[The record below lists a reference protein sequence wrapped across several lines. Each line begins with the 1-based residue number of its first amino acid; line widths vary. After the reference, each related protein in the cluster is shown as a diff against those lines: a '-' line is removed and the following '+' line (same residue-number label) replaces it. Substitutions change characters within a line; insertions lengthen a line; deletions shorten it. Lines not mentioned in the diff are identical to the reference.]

1 MRKPILLAIPFI
13 MLLMA
18 AGDPKGFAVW
28 TAADLK
34 VRTAALASQAAGKSG
49 PDKMG
54 SEKLADYGNY
64 NLQLAHREASG
75 GAELHEKFADIF
87 MIQSGEA
94 TLMIGGKIEGSH
106 QTAAGEIRGTAV
118 TGGERHRVSAGDAV
132 HIPAN
137 TPHQML
143 LDAGH
148 QVTYF
153 VVKVESR

>member
-1 MRKPILLAIPFI
+1 MKKLTFGIPFI

-18 AGDPKGFAVW
+18 ADPPTFAVW
-28 TAADLK
+28 TAAALK
-34 VRTAALASQAAGKSG
+34 TRATALAGNLSAEKIA
-49 PDKMG
+49 

-64 NLQLAHREASG
+64 NLQLAHREGSG

-87 MIQSGEA
+87 VVQSGDA
-94 TLMIGGKIEGSH
+94 TVVAGGSIEGRH
-106 QTAAGEIRGTAV
+106 ETGPGEIRGTSV
-118 TGGERHRVSAGDAV
+118 TGGERRRVGPGDVV

-143 LDAGH
+143 LEPGH
-148 QVTYF
+148 HITYF